1 MENPHF
7 FYQQGSWCYQLA
19 WQCFDLTV
27 AQKLNVM
34 GNELI
39 AKARELQSAEH
50 KPSPAQRDA
59 LGIDPHHLEE
69 FEVPLTT
76 SLKGLHDVIQAV
88 MPSRSRMG
96 SCARDF

>member
-1 MENPHF
+1 MTRTDSIARIRIE
-7 FYQQGSWCYQLA
+7 
-19 WQCFDLTV
+19 
-27 AQKLNVM
+27 LN
-34 GNELI
+34 
-39 AKARELQSAEH
+39 
-50 KPSPAQRDA
+50 
-59 LGIDPHHLEE
+59 GIDPHHLEE

>member
-59 LGIDPHHLEE
+59 P
-69 FEVPLTT
+69 
-76 SLKGLHDVIQAV
+76 
-88 MPSRSRMG
+88 
-96 SCARDF
+96 

>member
-1 MENPHF
+1 MLDGDSKPRERRHPSRRVEMENPHF
-7 FYQQGSWCYQLA
+7 FYQQGSWYYQLA

-59 LGIDPHHLEE
+59 P
-69 FEVPLTT
+69 
-76 SLKGLHDVIQAV
+76 
-88 MPSRSRMG
+88 
-96 SCARDF
+96 

>member
-7 FYQQGSWCYQLA
+7 FYQQGSWYYQLA

-39 AKARELQSAEH
+39 AEGA
-50 KPSPAQRDA
+50 
-59 LGIDPHHLEE
+59 
-69 FEVPLTT
+69 
-76 SLKGLHDVIQAV
+76 
-88 MPSRSRMG
+88 
-96 SCARDF
+96 